1 MFSTPSRTG
10 VESAVVETRAVDLL
24 LAALKDFA
32 ACQGSVSSFSDLGQP
47 HPFVYAR
54 PNGSL
59 AVSLQ
64 LPPQRVYLRAPG
76 IGWPAFPCSR
86 LLVE

>member
-1 MFSTPSRTG
+1 MFSTLARQGLEP
-10 VESAVVETRAVDLL
+10 AVVETRAVDLL

-32 ACQGSVSSFSDLGQP
+32 ICQGSFADLGQA

-64 LPPQRVYLRAPG
+64 LPP
-76 IGWPAFPCSR
+76 
-86 LLVE
+86 